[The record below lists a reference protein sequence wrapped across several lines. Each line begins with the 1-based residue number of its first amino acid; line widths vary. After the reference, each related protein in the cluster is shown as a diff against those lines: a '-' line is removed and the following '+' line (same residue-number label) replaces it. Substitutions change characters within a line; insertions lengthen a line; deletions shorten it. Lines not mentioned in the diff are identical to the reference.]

1 MRTGYAQLSGC
12 ELTLRSMF
20 PTRDALDAAGT
31 VLQRDQ
37 IRRALQLE
45 GTLVEHEDRPVLT
58 LPHPAGGQIVIA
70 KMRRE
75 HLVRWVLMVPAS
87 PEPTLH
93 EPSSLEEYPRLIG
106 EALGIG
112 EPR

>member
-1 MRTGYAQLSGC
+1 
-12 ELTLRSMF
+12 MF
-20 PTRDALDAAGT
+20 PTRDVVDAADD
-31 VLQRDQ
+31 VLQRERISQ
-37 IRRALQLE
+37 AILSAHPELE
-45 GTLVEHEDRPVLT
+45 DRLVEDETRPML
-58 LPHPAGGQIVIA
+58 LIPHPAGGQIVIA

>member
-1 MRTGYAQLSGC
+1 
-12 ELTLRSMF
+12 MF
-20 PTRDALDAAGT
+20 PTHDTLDAAGT
-31 VLQRDQ
+31 VLQRDR
-37 IRRALQLE
+37 IRQALLAALPQLE
-45 GTLVEHEDRPVLT
+45 GTLVEHEDRPMLT

-70 KMRRE
+70 KLRRE